1 MTLSPPA
8 PIKLSVPEARL
19 FWEIEVLY
27 EDEHLLAVSKPAGL
41 HASPDREDPR
51 MPHLMGLLHA
61 GIAQGKPFAVSR
73 GLSYLA
79 IAHRLD
85 PEVGGVLLMAKSKSV
100 LIALA
105 NEFNTGKPYLG
116 YVALVAGDLGQAKLT
131 VNAALVEHPLRR
143 DLQRVDTKKGKMAR
157 TELTVAEKFR
167 GYTLLNCR
175 LSTNR
180 HHQVRAHLQHIKLPA
195 CGDKAYGGKPLM
207 LSQMKKRYQVK
218 EGKRERPLT
227 TGPALYAE
235 RIWFKHPVSG
245 LPLEIRAP
253 WSKELSVAVKY
264 LRRYLGNSDSF

>member
-1 MTLSPPA
+1 MTTHPL
-8 PIKLSVPEARL
+8 PIKLSVPEAHL

-41 HASPDREDPR
+41 HATPDREAPR

-61 GIAQGKPFAVSR
+61 GIAQAKPFATSR
-73 GLSYLA
+73 HLSYLA
-79 IAHRLD
+79 STHRLD
-85 PEVGGVLLMAKSKSV
+85 PEVSGVLLMAKSKPV

-105 NEFNTGKPYLG
+105 NEFSTGKPYLG

-131 VNAALVEHPLRR
+131 VNAGLIEHPQRP

-157 TELTVAEKFR
+157 TELTIAEKFR
-167 GYTLLNCR
+167 GYSLLNCR
-175 LSTNR
+175 LSTHR

-195 CGDKAYGGKPLM
+195 CGDKPYGGKQLL

-218 EGKRERPLT
+218 DGKSERPLT
-227 TGPALYAE
+227 TGPALHAE
-235 RIWFKHPVSG
+235 RIWFKHPVTG

-253 WSKELSVAVKY
+253 WPKELTVAVKY
-264 LRRYLGNSDSF
+264 LRRYMANSF